1 MLVISCTPNYL
12 SFILQ
17 SPLSLCEGLL
27 SSEKD
32 SDSLICYFFFL
43 CVLKEGVI
51 LFVIE
56 SLSLA

>member
-1 MLVISCTPNYL
+1 MLVISDIPNYL
-12 SFILQ
+12 SFILKY
-17 SPLSLCEGLL
+17 PLCEGLL

-32 SDSLICYFFFL
+32 SNSFICYFFF

-56 SLSLA
+56 SVPVA